1 LIHNT
6 TEIGLFFA
14 VGALHNEKCCGT
26 LITKAGMPSAQG
38 CRIAI
43 PSETAEI
50 NCDETTSKNQ
60 FHIMMKLIANPYI
73 FDNFSTAD
81 STPTFNKGIRMVK
94 GLNFMNK
101 ETTDKGC
108 WETDSVKDGGTDK
121 GPFCSNNDDSHFV
134 SYVNA
139 NNSNDDYA
147 GFYNHWY
154 KRTDNTT
161 STDYWELLFA
171 CTTRVLDKKICG
183 AVDDPSPNSTAIS
196 GFF

>member
-14 VGALHNEKCCGT
+14 VGATHNEKCCGT
-26 LITKAGMPSAQG
+26 DISKSGKPSAQG
-38 CRIAI
+38 CRIAKNGT
-43 PSETAEI
+43 TAEADC
-50 NCDETTSKNQ
+50 NPNANPSKNK

-81 STPTFNKGIRMVK
+81 PETSTFNKGIRMVN
-94 GLNFMNK
+94 GLNFMNG

-108 WETDSVKDGGTDK
+108 WENNSIATDSDH
-121 GPFCSNNDDSHFV
+121 FCSNNDDSHFV

-183 AVDDPSPNSTAIS
+183 AVNDPSPNSTAIS